1 MKSIDRAL
9 NMANAL
15 LRSFRK
21 GLAYTA
27 HGGALYLALTN
38 VSNSKTLLSIR
49 GPSFVP
55 PPDFESLEDGTA
67 GEPAAPELA
76 AIVQRFY
83 EEGYAD
89 VSDMGDNDSGVTF
102 AGLGEPLLR
111 LEVLLDTV
119 QLVKETNH
127 GVPFRVVTNGLV
139 EYPADVAAAL
149 KGSGVASVSISL
161 MAHTPPLYNALMD
174 PQDGRSFGDV
184 CCFIEACAAAG
195 LVVECTAV
203 DMTDAV
209 GNEAQLV
216 GKKFNANA
224 VRQLAMS
231 LGAHEFRL
239 RTYHDEK

>member
-1 MKSIDRAL
+1 
-9 NMANAL
+9 MAAAL
-15 LRSFRK
+15 LRGSFRK

-38 VSNSKTLLSIR
+38 VSNSTTLVANR

-55 PPDFESLEDGTA
+55 PPGFESLEDGA
-67 GEPAAPELA
+67 EGEPSGSELA

-83 EEGYAD
+83 EEGNAD

-111 LEVLLDTV
+111 LEVLLETV

-127 GVPFRVVTNGLV
+127 GVPFRVISNGLV
-139 EYPADVAAAL
+139 EHPTEVAAAL
-149 KGSGVASVSISL
+149 KEGGVGSVSVAL
-161 MAHTPPLYNALMD
+161 MAHTPPLYGALMN

-195 LVVECTAV
+195 LGVECTAV
-203 DMTDAV
+203 DMTNAV
-209 GNEAQLV
+209 GDDTKVL
-216 GKKFNANA
+216 GKKFNASA

-239 RTYHDEK
+239 RTFHDEA